1 MTADEITPQP
11 DTSSSVIADTP
22 AVVGA
27 DVSNEPVLSEDAAME
42 AAWAKMNPH
51 ENVER
56 GEDGKFKAEGT
67 ETAELEGA
75 AEGEGDKG
83 NSAVASD
90 IPLPSNLYGL
100 DDVWAGLPPETRQ
113 KLAERS
119 NELNARMSDMGRQVS
134 QYKPLAE
141 VADKF
146 STYFNANLKHP
157 DGSAVTPASAVE
169 YLFGIQAAMDKDAPS
184 TLMNIIDTY
193 GAREKIAAML
203 GVQAAPQ
210 QQNDNRQLLAKID
223 RLEAIISQAND
234 PSRLEEVITTR
245 ELRSEGQRLK
255 DSEPL
260 VKEIPE
266 KRWDFFVNEGVEALG
281 DKATVKAVFEYAV
294 KAAIEADP
302 ALRAK
307 TDAARKAAED
317 QRQKAEAAKRANG
330 VNVTSTSTGKA
341 RPVSDDQAME
351 AVWAKYN

>member
-1 MTADEITPQP
+1 MSRIVAIVGRPNVGKSRLFNRLARKRISIVHDQPGITRDVITAEIAEGKYTLL
-11 DTSSSVIADTP
+11 DTGGLGYKGVDTP
-22 AVVGA
+22 AALTKASEQQVDFAIAAATLILFIVDG
-27 DVSNEPVLSEDAAME
+27 LS
-42 AAWAKMNPH
+42 
-51 ENVER
+51 
-56 GEDGKFKAEGT
+56 
-67 ETAELEGA
+67 
-75 AEGEGDKG
+75 
-83 NSAVASD
+83 
-90 IPLPSNLYGL
+90 GL
-100 DDVWAGLPPETRQ
+100 SSLD
-113 KLAERS
+113 
-119 NELNARMSDMGRQVS
+119 
-134 QYKPLAE
+134 
-141 VADKF
+141 
-146 STYFNANLKHP
+146 
-157 DGSAVTPASAVE
+157 
-169 YLFGIQAAMDKDAPS
+169 
-184 TLMNIIDTY
+184 
-193 GAREKIAAML
+193 EKIAAML

-307 TDAARKAAED
+307 TDAARKAAQVD
-317 QRQKAEAAKRANG
+317 VQKAEAAKRANG

-351 AVWAKYN
+351 AVWAKHH